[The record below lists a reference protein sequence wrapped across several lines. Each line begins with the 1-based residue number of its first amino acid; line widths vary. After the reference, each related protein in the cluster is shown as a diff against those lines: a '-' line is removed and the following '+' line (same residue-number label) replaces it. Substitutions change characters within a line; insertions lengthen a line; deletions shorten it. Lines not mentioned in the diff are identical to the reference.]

1 MDISVF
7 NRFFEKNIEMFCVD
21 EMQALKNKVDNNYF
35 KSVYRNLILSIGQD
49 MVRTLLPEFN
59 LFVDGRNEE
68 KKLSEFC
75 EYILTD
81 DFFDY
86 YYEKYKMLKGK
97 IIRRIEDILNYSGEI
112 YDDFIKDRQKLEE
125 IFGCSIGNITDI
137 RLGNGD
143 LHDGKTACR
152 VETESLVLYYKPVN
166 GNSISLFYK
175 VIDFVIDHESIQD
188 KRLKYIACDN
198 YVWMEE
204 VKYKNCS
211 SIDEVKQYFYIS
223 GIYLFVF
230 YILNSFDMHHE
241 NIINYGSTPVVIDFE
256 TMTLLSTNKMKADKF
271 KESVSSVLNTL
282 FIPFINDGGALDVNV
297 SGILSDTCK
306 SEKEYYEY
314 SFSEIEGIVAE
325 KKKVEVIIDSQVK
338 LKSKNVLYNYISL
351 EEVRKLLHKGFE
363 IAAEHV
369 IKQKEL
375 LKKIILEY
383 LSTNYIEFR
392 QLLRPTE
399 VYANFVFATYHPEP
413 LMSQKNT
420 DKILMILEN
429 NFKPSS
435 FGYLRVEKEIED
447 IKRGY
452 IPKFYSYY
460 DSKDLYSNGEIICNN
475 YFCNTVK
482 EKIEGK
488 IN

>member
-166 GNSISLFYK
+166 GNSISLF
-175 VIDFVIDHESIQD
+175 I
-188 KRLKYIACDN
+188 
-198 YVWMEE
+198 
-204 VKYKNCS
+204 
-211 SIDEVKQYFYIS
+211 
-223 GIYLFVF
+223 
-230 YILNSFDMHHE
+230 
-241 NIINYGSTPVVIDFE
+241 
-256 TMTLLSTNKMKADKF
+256 
-271 KESVSSVLNTL
+271 
-282 FIPFINDGGALDVNV
+282 
-297 SGILSDTCK
+297 
-306 SEKEYYEY
+306 
-314 SFSEIEGIVAE
+314 
-325 KKKVEVIIDSQVK
+325 K
-338 LKSKNVLYNYISL
+338 L
-351 EEVRKLLHKGFE
+351 
-363 IAAEHV
+363 
-369 IKQKEL
+369 
-375 LKKIILEY
+375 
-383 LSTNYIEFR
+383 
-392 QLLRPTE
+392 
-399 VYANFVFATYHPEP
+399 
-413 LMSQKNT
+413 
-420 DKILMILEN
+420 
-429 NFKPSS
+429 
-435 FGYLRVEKEIED
+435 
-447 IKRGY
+447 
-452 IPKFYSYY
+452 
-460 DSKDLYSNGEIICNN
+460 
-475 YFCNTVK
+475 
-482 EKIEGK
+482 
-488 IN
+488 

>member
-241 NIINYGSTPVVIDFE
+241 NIIT
-256 TMTLLSTNKMKADKF
+256 
-271 KESVSSVLNTL
+271 
-282 FIPFINDGGALDVNV
+282 INEQ
-297 SGILSDTCK
+297 I
-306 SEKEYYEY
+306 
-314 SFSEIEGIVAE
+314 
-325 KKKVEVIIDSQVK
+325 
-338 LKSKNVLYNYISL
+338 
-351 EEVRKLLHKGFE
+351 
-363 IAAEHV
+363 
-369 IKQKEL
+369 
-375 LKKIILEY
+375 
-383 LSTNYIEFR
+383 
-392 QLLRPTE
+392 
-399 VYANFVFATYHPEP
+399 
-413 LMSQKNT
+413 
-420 DKILMILEN
+420 
-429 NFKPSS
+429 
-435 FGYLRVEKEIED
+435 
-447 IKRGY
+447 
-452 IPKFYSYY
+452 
-460 DSKDLYSNGEIICNN
+460 
-475 YFCNTVK
+475 
-482 EKIEGK
+482 
-488 IN
+488 